1 MSLRIPALLAGLF
14 AATVSLSAQTAPAT
28 PIRITADLTEAPRKL
43 IHAHMTIPVKPGP
56 LTLLYAKWIP
66 GEHMPDGPID
76 NLAGVIITANGQTL
90 RWVRDDVNMF
100 AIHLTVPDGVSQLD
114 VKDDFLA
121 TAPANGFSAGA
132 STSANLAVLSWNE
145 LILYPAGHKDDADI
159 QVQPSVILPQG
170 WKYGTAL
177 TKSGGDDTH
186 PDFDTVSLEQLIDS
200 PLLAGRYLAEFPL
213 APEVTP
219 KHFLDIAADGP
230 EDLNLSQDTLNGC
243 SNLVR
248 ETGAAYQSRH
258 YASYHFLVT
267 ASDQVAHF
275 GLEHHQSSDDRVPER
290 TFIDPN
296 LLLLSAD
303 LLPHEFTHSWNGKY
317 RRPAGLATGN
327 YEDPMI
333 GNLLWVYEGLTNYM
347 GNVLAARSK
356 IETAAQY
363 RDYLATDAATLD
375 ARPGR
380 TWRDLQDTAT
390 GAQFLYEA
398 GGGWDNW
405 RRSVDYYAEGDLVW
419 LDVDTTIRKLTK
431 DQKSLTNFLGIFEG
445 LGGNT
450 PPKVVPYHFDDVIAA
465 LNQVVP
471 YDWAGFLKERLT
483 SLAPHAPMGGIENG
497 GYKLTFTDQPNEIT
511 QAQMAAS
518 GNTSEWW
525 SIGIDVTGDGHIEDV
540 LVGSAADK
548 AKLGPGMQIVAVN
561 DRQFTGSLLN
571 DTITNAKGTQNPI
584 ELIVVNTGVYRV
596 LNLDYHDGL
605 RYPHLQRVDG
615 TPDYLDEILAPMTQ
629 APKS

>member
-1 MSLRIPALLAGLF
+1 MSLRIPALLAGIL

-28 PIRITADLTEAPRKL
+28 PIRITADLTDAPRKL

-159 QVQPSVILPQG
+159 YVQPSVILPQG

-200 PLLAGRYLAEFPL
+200 PLLTGRYLAEFPL

-219 KHFLDIAADGP
+219 KHFLDVAADGP
-230 EDLNLSQDTLNGC
+230 EDLNLSQDTLNGY

-363 RDYLATDAATLD
+363 RDYLAADAATLD
-375 ARPGR
+375 YRPGR

-465 LNQVVP
+465 LNKVVP

-571 DTITNAKGTQNPI
+571 DAITNAKGTQNPI